1 MSPNPDA
8 VVISTEALASL
19 GLPVIAYVKAIAV
32 DGGIAYAVHGAD
44 GRQLAVLPT
53 REEAIG
59 SAIQNDLEPLSLH

>member
-8 VVISTEALASL
+8 VAISTEALASL
-19 GLPVIAYVKAIAV
+19 GLPVIAYVKAVAV
-32 DGGIAYAVHGAD
+32 DGGVAYAVHGAD